1 MEEFDFVVVGAG
13 SAGCVLASRLTEG
26 GRHTVKLL
34 ESGPRDSY
42 PWIHIPIGYA
52 KTMFNKKYNWC
63 FESESEPE
71 LNGRSI
77 YQPRGRVLG
86 GSSSIN
92 GLMYI
97 RGQARDYDEWAS
109 LGNPLW
115 SWDQC
120 LPYFRKLEHND
131 IGPGP
136 TRGQDGPL
144 WATTV
149 PGNNEL
155 VDAFIEAGHS
165 LGVPKV
171 KDFNSGPQEGV
182 GYYQLST
189 RKGFRCSTATA
200 YLKLARS
207 REGLSIEVEA
217 HATRIL
223 VHGTRAIGV
232 EYSQGGQL
240 KQVRARREVLL
251 SAGAVQSPQLLQA
264 SGVGNHDHLNPL
276 GIKMVAHLPGVGENL
291 QDHLQ
296 VRLMY
301 EVSKPITTNDAL
313 RSMTGQ
319 VGMGLQWLLKRSGP
333 LAVGINMAGMFC
345 KVLPES
351 TTPDIQFH
359 FGTLSADQAAGK
371 PHDFPGCTYSVCQL
385 RPESRGHV
393 RIVSKDTRD
402 APKMLFNYL
411 STELDRRTM
420 IEAVKFA
427 RTVASAS
434 PIAHLMKREVRPG
447 ALLRTDDEVLEFCR
461 QYGTTIFHPSCTA
474 KMGSSLDPMAVVDER
489 LRVHGLAG
497 LRIVDCSV
505 MPTLVSGNTNV
516 PVVMIAEKAADMIL
530 ADLKAWTPTHVTANF
545 SQAVSNA
552 H

>member
-1 MEEFDFVVVGAG
+1 MEEYDFVVVGAG
-13 SAGCVLASRLTEG
+13 SAGCVLANRLTEG
-26 GRHTVKLL
+26 GKYTVKLL
-34 ESGPRDSY
+34 ESGPRDSF

-52 KTMFNKKYNWC
+52 KTMFNKKYNWG
-63 FESESEPE
+63 FSSEPEPE

-92 GLMYI
+92 GLMYV
-97 RGQARDYDEWAS
+97 RGQSRDYDEWAS

-115 SWDQC
+115 SWDRC

-144 WATTV
+144 WASTV

-171 KDFNSGPQEGV
+171 NDFNSGPQEGV
-182 GYYQLST
+182 GYYQLTT

-200 YLKLARS
+200 YLKPARLRTS
-207 REGLSIEVEA
+207 LSVEVEA

-223 VHGTRAIGV
+223 FQGARAAGI
-232 EYSQGGQL
+232 EYRQGGVL
-240 KQVRARREVLL
+240 KQVRARHEVLL
-251 SAGAVQSPQLLQA
+251 SAGAVQSPQLLQV
-264 SGVGNHDHLNPL
+264 SGIGNPDHLRPL
-276 GIKMVAHLPGVGENL
+276 GISVVADLPGVGENL
-291 QDHLQ
+291 QDHFQ

-313 RSMTGQ
+313 RSISGQ
-319 VGMGLQWLLKRSGP
+319 VGMGMKWLLNRSGP

-351 TTPDIQFH
+351 KTPDIQFH

-385 RPESRGHV
+385 RPESRGHLRV
-393 RIVSKDTRD
+393 VSRD
-402 APKMLFNYL
+402 SREAPKMLFNYL

-420 IEAVKFA
+420 VEAVKYA
-427 RTVASAS
+427 RDVARAS
-434 PIAHLMKREVRPG
+434 PISHLMKREVRPG
-447 ALLRTDDEVLEFCR
+447 SELRTDAEILEFCR
-461 QYGTTIFHPSCTA
+461 QYGTTIFHPSGTA
-474 KMGSSLDPMAVVDER
+474 KMGESSDRMAVVDER
-489 LRVHGLAG
+489 LRVHGVDG
-497 LRIVDCSV
+497 LRVVDCSV

-530 ADLKAWTPTHVTANF
+530 ADSMA
-545 SQAVSNA
+545 
-552 H
+552 

>member
-13 SAGCVLASRLTEG
+13 SAGCVLANRLTEG
-26 GRHTVKLL
+26 GRYTVKLL
-34 ESGPRDSY
+34 ESGPRDLY

-52 KTMFNKKYNWC
+52 KTMFNKKYNWG
-63 FESESEPE
+63 FQSEPE
-71 LNGRSI
+71 PHLNGRSI

-92 GLMYI
+92 GLMYV

-109 LGNPLW
+109 QGNPLW
-115 SWDQC
+115 SWDNC

-131 IGPGP
+131 VGPGP
-136 TRGQDGPL
+136 TRGEGGPL

-155 VDAFIEAGHS
+155 VDAFIDAGHS

-171 KDFNSGPQEGV
+171 TDFNSGPQEGV
-182 GYYQLST
+182 GYYQLTT

-200 YLKLARS
+200 YLSPARV
-207 REGLSIEVEA
+207 RYGLSIAVEA

-223 VHGTRAIGV
+223 FQGTRATGV
-232 EYSQGGQL
+232 EYSHGGRL

-264 SGVGNHDHLNPL
+264 SGIGNPEHLTQL
-276 GIKMVAHLPGVGENL
+276 GINVVANLRGVGENL

-301 EVSKPITTNDAL
+301 EVSKPITTNDSL

-319 VGMGLQWLLKRSGP
+319 VGMGLRWLLNRSGP

-351 TTPDIQFH
+351 KTPDIQYH

-371 PHDFPGCTYSVCQL
+371 PHDFSGCTYSVCQL
-385 RPESRGHV
+385 RPESRGHL

-402 APKMLFNYL
+402 PPKMLFNYM

-420 IEAVKFA
+420 VEAVKHA
-427 RTVASAS
+427 RKVASAT
-434 PIAHLMKREVRPG
+434 PIAHLMKREVRP
-447 ALLRTDDEVLEFCR
+447 ASDVRTDNEVLEFCR
-461 QYGTTIFHPSCTA
+461 QYATTIFHPAGTA
-474 KMGSSLDPMAVVDER
+474 KMGSSSDRMAVVDER
-489 LRVHGLAG
+489 LRVHNVSG
-497 LRIVDCSV
+497 LRVVDCSV

-530 ADLKAWTPTHVTANF
+530 ADTEA
-545 SQAVSNA
+545 
-552 H
+552 